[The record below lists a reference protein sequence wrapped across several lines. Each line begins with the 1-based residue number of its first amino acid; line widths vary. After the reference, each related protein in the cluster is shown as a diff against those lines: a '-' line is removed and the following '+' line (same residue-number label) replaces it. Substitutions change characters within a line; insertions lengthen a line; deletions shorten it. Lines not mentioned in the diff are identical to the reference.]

1 MTRIDLTS
9 ALEQLP
15 DRFRGPGGVAG
26 VVKDG
31 VVIERRAWGYKDLA
45 RHEPMT
51 SGTLLPICSISKQF
65 TCGVLLDRFS
75 DFAPL
80 ERRLA
85 ELLPNFE
92 GPLPSIAELAANQ
105 SGLRDYW
112 ALTILLGARAEQ
124 HFARED
130 AFKLFNAMRTGH
142 FAPGTSYSYSNGN
155 FRLLGELIERETGRN
170 LEDLYKEII
179 WGPAGMTTARLT
191 ADTRTPADD
200 VTGYEGNDLTGFFP
214 SQNGIYWF
222 GDAGISASLDD
233 MLAYECWIDA
243 TRDDPQGTYRKL
255 SAPPHFRDGS
265 PAAYGNGLAH
275 FEIGGIK
282 LTGHAGALR
291 GFRAQRMHAASERLS
306 VVVIFNH
313 EADTSAA
320 AASLFKAVLGIQ
332 TPQPQPVATG
342 WDGQWMCPETG
353 LMTRLDTTPT
363 GGTLRYATSAEAV
376 AAAPDGTLKG
386 GGLSLSRDG
395 EMLVMAR
402 AGENLTSTLKP
413 LPTGPITPGD
423 QLAGR
428 YHAEEFDSE
437 LIIEARDGGLCAGF
451 EGALGKGI
459 MERVH
464 PVGPDV
470 WVLATRRSMDAP
482 APGDWTLVATRG
494 EDGKIAGLTLGCWL
508 ARRLSY
514 QKAE

>member
-1 MTRIDLTS
+1 MARIDLTS

-26 VVKDG
+26 VVQDG
-31 VVIERRAWGYKDLA
+31 VVVERRAWGYKDLA
-45 RHEPMT
+45 RHDPMT

-75 DFAPL
+75 DFTPL
-80 ERRLA
+80 EWRLP

-92 GPLPSIAELAANQ
+92 GVLPSIAELAANQ

-130 AFKLFNAMRTGH
+130 AFKLFDAMRTGH

-155 FRLLGELIERETGRN
+155 FRLLGELIERETGRD

-179 WGPAGMTTARLT
+179 WGPAGMKTARLT

-200 VTGYEGNDLTGFFP
+200 VTGYEGNDATGFFP

-243 TRDDPQGTYRKL
+243 TRDDPEGIYRRL

-265 PAAYGNGLAH
+265 AAAYGNGLAH
-275 FEIGGIK
+275 FEIDRIK

-313 EADTSAA
+313 EADSSAA
-320 AASLFKAVLGIQ
+320 AASLFKAVLGIE
-332 TPQPQPVATG
+332 TPKPQPVAPG
-342 WDGQWMCPETG
+342 WDGQWMCPETD
-353 LMTRLDTTPT
+353 LVTRLDTTPT
-363 GGTLRYATSAEAV
+363 GGILRYAASADAV
-376 AAAPDGTLKG
+376 AAAPDGMLKG
-386 GGLSLSRDG
+386 AGLSLSRED
-395 EMLVMAR
+395 ETLVMAR
-402 AGENLTSTLKP
+402 AGENLASTLVP
-413 LPTGPITPGD
+413 LPSAPLPPGD

-428 YHAEEFDSE
+428 YRAEEFDGE
-437 LIIEARDGGLCAGF
+437 LTIEARDGGLYACF
-451 EGALGKGI
+451 EGVLGKGI

-482 APGDWTLVATRG
+482 APGDWTLIARRN
-494 EDGKIAGLTLGCWL
+494 DGGIIAGLTLGCWL

-514 QKAE
+514 TRAS